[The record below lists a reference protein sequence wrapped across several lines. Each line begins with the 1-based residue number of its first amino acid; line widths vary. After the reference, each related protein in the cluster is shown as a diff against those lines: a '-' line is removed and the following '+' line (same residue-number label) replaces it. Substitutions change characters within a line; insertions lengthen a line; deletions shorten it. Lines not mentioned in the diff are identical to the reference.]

1 MGKSTING
9 AMFNSC
15 SFFPEANSLERS
27 ESFWHHNAW
36 TSDIC
41 VKVAPIVCVYIFHVR
56 VTKKRGFPKIGV
68 PLKIICIS
76 RWEFPLQTIH
86 YWGIAI
92 DGHPHT
98 RKRSWSFKIFKPS
111 VQKFGLQTTCFRMNI
126 FFFWSIQSRPPFV
139 KMNSSF
145 VIKIQSSDSQISQCT
160 IIHEMTEYPEDHPH
174 FSTFFP
180 IFLAIPWGNS
190 SMFPIGGP
198 AHRWQPGRGFLW
210 CSSSRPPGAGWRFV
224 RRWNVKTAGNW
235 TLSGHF

>member
-1 MGKSTING
+1 MDTPIRAKDLGASRSSSQVFKSSDSKRLVSG
-9 AMFNSC
+9 
-15 SFFPEANSLERS
+15 
-27 ESFWHHNAW
+27 W
-36 TSDIC
+36 T
-41 VKVAPIVCVYIFHVR
+41 
-56 VTKKRGFPKIGV
+56 
-68 PLKIICIS
+68 
-76 RWEFPLQTIH
+76 
-86 YWGIAI
+86 
-92 DGHPHT
+92 
-98 RKRSWSFKIFKPS
+98 
-111 VQKFGLQTTCFRMNI
+111 